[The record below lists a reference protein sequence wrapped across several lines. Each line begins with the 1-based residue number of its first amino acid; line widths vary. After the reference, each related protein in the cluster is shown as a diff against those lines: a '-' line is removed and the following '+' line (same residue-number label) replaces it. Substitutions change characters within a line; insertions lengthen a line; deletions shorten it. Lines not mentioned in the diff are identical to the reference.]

1 MMVHLRQRPITEPP
15 FWFYPRFF
23 LLSLLAHLALLALF
37 SLSHFFGWFS
47 APAIPYEK
55 AIRVDVV
62 GLPDKLP
69 DNPVIPVS
77 APEPTSATN
86 SPSKAQESSVSQER
100 TTAPSEAKKTEA
112 MLKEKPNTDGK
123 KVGKTDKK
131 EVLSK
136 EREQAA
142 KALKQL
148 QALATIES
156 EVQNQEASLKQL
168 RQMVFKGNKIIAGSS
183 LTGIEKLEVEEYVDR
198 VEAHVKS
205 FWALPQW
212 LAKKKLRAK
221 ALVKWDSRGMPTTIQ
236 IVESSGDDE
245 FDEVVMSTLQK
256 AIPFPP

>member
-1 MMVHLRQRPITEPP
+1 M
-15 FWFYPRFF
+15 
-23 LLSLLAHLALLALF
+23 
-37 SLSHFFGWFS
+37 
-47 APAIPYEK
+47 
-55 AIRVDVV
+55 
-62 GLPDKLP
+62 
-69 DNPVIPVS
+69 
-77 APEPTSATN
+77 
-86 SPSKAQESSVSQER
+86 
-100 TTAPSEAKKTEA
+100 
-112 MLKEKPNTDGK
+112 
-123 KVGKTDKK
+123 
-131 EVLSK
+131 
-136 EREQAA
+136 
-142 KALKQL
+142 
-148 QALATIES
+148 ATIES

-256 AIPFPP
+256 AIPFPPPPEKFILIVRQQGVLFGFPE